1 MHRPSKAACDTE
13 ICIDGSC
20 RSFVDVRCAKQKN
33 AAEFAG
39 YSLEAC
45 PIALDNVPEGSLI
58 LSLQPQWLA
67 KLKSL
72 NEGQKETLDL
82 LTEKFNSQPFSFSD
96 GVKGESVQ
104 NPLMATA

>member
-1 MHRPSKAACDTE
+1 LN
-13 ICIDGSC
+13 
-20 RSFVDVRCAKQKN
+20 N
-33 AAEFAG
+33 A
-39 YSLEAC
+39 
-45 PIALDNVPEGSLI
+45 PEGSLI

-96 GVKGESVQ
+96 GAKSQKCAKSTYGDRLKKLIELGYVNKLLDDQYSV
-104 NPLMATA
+104 NVVSVHDRMTLELHSEAKRLGI